1 MQERLIVG
9 GGTPERTWQ
18 AWPGLHLM
26 RHATLRELVPPSVR
40 TVVISPHPDD
50 EILATGGLLAMLARG
65 MTEVCV
71 VAVTDGG
78 ASHPGSTRWP
88 APMLAA
94 HRRSESLE
102 GLALLGLAPQ
112 IREALNVPEHDR
124 QVASVGLSAAED
136 QDIELRQSVERDTAE
151 TVRLAHFLRQR
162 SLLNTGESG
171 AGAVQKEI
179 ASGKCGFTLVLC
191 LGDAK
196 FRKTNLQYF
205 LHATIYTRRPKC
217 DLGIGPV
224 LLQQREHPR
233 CMRDVA
239 NIDRLPRGAEQDPA
253 WRSVI
258 QAERRRK
265 ARGEGGLEQEAA
277 IDHRG
282 TTLFK

>member
-112 IREALNVPEHDR
+112 IREALNVPDGHVRSHIQSIVCWLKNFLRPDDVVLSTWELDGHPDHEASAHATSMACASIGARHIQLPVWMWHWAAPHDAR
-124 QVASVGLSAAED
+124 VPWRRMVRLP
-136 QDIELRQSVERDTAE
+136 LTAE
-151 TVRLAHFLRQR
+151 AM
-162 SLLNTGESG
+162 
-171 AGAVQKEI
+171 
-179 ASGKCGFTLVLC
+179 
-191 LGDAK
+191 
-196 FRKTNLQYF
+196 FRKKLAMGAHRTQLEPQDTGRPAV
-205 LHATIYTRRPKC
+205 LEPATMERMMRPFEFFI
-217 DLGIGPV
+217 LPV
-224 LLQQREHPR
+224 
-233 CMRDVA
+233 
-239 NIDRLPRGAEQDPA
+239 
-253 WRSVI
+253 
-258 QAERRRK
+258 
-265 ARGEGGLEQEAA
+265 
-277 IDHRG
+277 
-282 TTLFK
+282 